1 MGLWSFLSSHSYSST
16 RSAANAG
23 LGRFWRWLGL
33 SCWIG
38 LWLMFPAHAKVLLR
52 IGIKEE
58 VPQVTLGSS
67 IEARVLDAQGSPVAA
82 IEGMK
87 PLTASV
93 SGNAIQLGSTQGDRL
108 YLQPTAPD
116 GLVFIAGNWY
126 RGLVEL
132 VMGDQ
137 GLIAVN
143 QVGLDD
149 YVSSVIGSEMGHRFP
164 AEALKSQAVAS
175 RSYALFHRN
184 RRLGQPFDLGDDQTW
199 QVYKGVIGE
208 SNLTQAAARE
218 TANQVLTYQ
227 DQIINSVFHSSSGGH
242 TEDVEQVW
250 LEPLPYLIGVP
261 DFDADAPVFSW
272 TETFSSQ
279 QIEQIASE
287 IGRLRNVEVTQRT
300 PNGRATQVKLMG
312 TEGDQELSAGAFR
325 SRMGLKS
332 TLFSI
337 YPQGG
342 STTTASLVPI
352 AGAPTHYQIKGRGFG
367 HGIGMSQWGA
377 SGLAKQG
384 WTYQQILAHYYRGAN
399 LAVVELE

>member
-1 MGLWSFLSSHSYSST
+1 MGLWSFLSSHCRSGDST
-16 RSAANAG
+16 SQSWTR
-23 LGRFWRWLGL
+23 LGWRWIGL
-33 SCWIG
+33 SCWIW
-38 LWLMFPAHAKVLLR
+38 LWLMFPAQAKVLLR
-52 IGIKEE
+52 IGIEE
-58 VPQVTLGSS
+58 NVPQITVGSS
-67 IEARVLDAQGSPVAA
+67 IEARVLDAQGSPVVAV
-82 IEGMK
+82 EGMK

-93 SGNAIQLGSTQGDRL
+93 AGNEIKLGGTQGERL

-126 RGLVEL
+126 RGLIEL
-132 VMGDQ
+132 VMGEK

-164 AEALKSQAVAS
+164 TEALKSQAVAS

-184 RRLGQPFDLGDDQTW
+184 QRVGEPFDLGDSQLW

-208 SNLTQAAARE
+208 SNLTQAASQE

-227 DQIINSVFHSSSGGH
+227 NQIINSVFHSSSGGH
-242 TEDVEQVW
+242 TENVEHVW

-279 QIEQIASE
+279 QIEGITGG

-312 TEGDQELSAGAFR
+312 TEGERELSAAAFR
-325 SRMGLKS
+325 LKMGLKS

-342 STTTASLVPI
+342 SATTASLVPV

>member
-1 MGLWSFLSSHSYSST
+1 MGLWSFLSSHSTST
-16 RSAANAG
+16 HSG
-23 LGRFWRWLGL
+23 STPHLWRFWRWLGL
-33 SCWIG
+33 SCWVG
-38 LWLMFPAHAKVLLR
+38 LWLMFPAHATVLLR
-52 IGIKEE
+52 IGIEE
-58 VPQVTLGSS
+58 NVPQITLGSS

-93 SGNAIQLGSTQGDRL
+93 AGNAIKLGSTQGDRL

-116 GLVFIAGNWY
+116 GLVFISGNWY

-132 VMGDQ
+132 VMGEK

-164 AEALKSQAVAS
+164 TEALKSQAVAS

-184 RRLGQPFDLGDDQTW
+184 LRLGKPFDLGDDQTW

-227 DQIINSVFHSSSGGH
+227 NQIINSVFHSSSGGH
-242 TEDVEQVW
+242 TEDVENVW

-279 QIEQIASE
+279 QIEQIASG

-312 TEGDQELSAGAFR
+312 TEGDKQLSAGEFR
-325 SRMGLKS
+325 LQMGLKS

-342 STTTASLVPI
+342 SATTASLVPV

-384 WTYQQILAHYYRGAN
+384 WTYQQILAHYYRGAH